1 MVAYWLAGLQH
12 VAGVISGTKSAV
24 VTETLLDYS
33 AAHIAGVVAAGLAGA
48 ALTVASIVMAIRW
61 RCKRDTCQAA
71 LFSFL
76 AFIAGTAAM
85 TAIGRAAFGIDYA
98 PQARYMTASLLGW
111 QAFAI
116 LLLSQLDRK
125 RIRIALAITFLVVA
139 IGFLPDELRT
149 VIKSSQLEQA
159 QRELFLKSLQTG
171 DSDNP
176 DVARVAKRIKAEGL
190 MFPR

>member
-1 MVAYWLAGLQH
+1 VVAYWLAGLQH

-33 AAHIAGVVAAGLAGA
+33 AAHMAGVVTAGLAGA
-48 ALTVASIVMAIRW
+48 ALTGTSIVMAIRW
-61 RCKRDTCQAA
+61 RYKRDTCQAA

-85 TAIGRAAFGIDYA
+85 TAIGRAGFGIDQA
-98 PQARYMTASLLGW
+98 PQARYMTISLLGW
-111 QAFAI
+111 QTFAI
-116 LLLSQLDRK
+116 LLLSQLDGE
-125 RIRIALAITFLVVA
+125 RIRTALAVMLFVVA

-171 DSDNP
+171 ESDNP

>member
-1 MVAYWLAGLQH
+1 
-12 VAGVISGTKSAV
+12 
-24 VTETLLDYS
+24 
-33 AAHIAGVVAAGLAGA
+33 
-48 ALTVASIVMAIRW
+48 MATRC

-85 TAIGRAAFGIDYA
+85 TAIGRAAFGVDYA
-98 PQARYMTASLLGW
+98 PQARYMTASPLGW

-116 LLLSQLDRK
+116 LLLSQLDRE
-125 RIRIALAITFLVVA
+125 RIRIALAITLLVVT
-139 IGFLPDELRT
+139 IGFLPDELRM
-149 VIKSSQLEQA
+149 VIKSSQFEQA

-171 DSDNP
+171 DSNNP

-190 MFPR
+190 IFPR